1 MPSLLSFLFFY
12 NLLHLPNLAASN
24 CPKSFQCG
32 DHFPLK
38 IPFTDV
44 KNPDCGLITVDGCNG
59 SRNPV
64 IMSEGLSGYE
74 ILGSISANQIKV
86 FDPHLHHLYQSQ
98 LKCIPFT
105 NLSLPKSP
113 SISISIPLN
122 LTFFTCSNH
131 RNSQDYFENYLSFH
145 DQRGGP
151 LTAYYLDPTTDD
163 DSAANE
169 RSIPANCGVIQLPI
183 DSSKGDAH
191 QLFDILTAEFFIE
204 WNVYEACSNCFH
216 QGGQCLHN
224 SMNQFICEK
233 ESFKCGDQTLNFPL
247 TRADDPDCGLIAVD
261 GCDSDDQVIHL
272 GGGNLGYTLLE
283 YYDSSNK
290 ILIRDPQLEAQLL
303 NKSCFSFMNQSLLRS
318 PSISVSFSPNLT
330 LFPCNVEPTDMS
342 KFDKYFENYSKIE
355 CIYPVYYKIP
365 SSDGTPSEQI
375 DAPEGCWLVQLPMR
389 SSRNSDDL
397 FSMITAN
404 FTLEWDVCDECV
416 GCFNGGGQC
425 LTANNNTF
433 YCKREN
439 NLRKIL
445 LATLIPGSALLL
457 VCALYI
463 WLRKKKKVGSYL
475 LSRNL
480 SYDPSSKADIEDG
493 SFNFGIP
500 IFSYSELVEATG
512 NFDPSKEL
520 GDGGFGT
527 VYYGKL
533 HDGREVAIKRL
544 YEHNYRRVEQFL
556 NEIKI
561 LTSLRHPNLVSLYGC
576 TSRRSRELLL
586 VYEYIPN
593 GTVADHLH
601 GQRAASAPLTW
612 PMRMTIARE
621 TATALAYLHKSDI
634 IHRDVK
640 TNNIL
645 LDANFSVKVADFG
658 LSRLF
663 PNDVTHISTAPQGTP
678 GYVDPEYH
686 QCYQLTDKSDV
697 YSFGVV
703 LIELIS
709 SMPAVDISRHK
720 HEINLANLAV
730 SKIQKC
736 AFDELIDPATGYNSD
751 AEVTR
756 MTTTVAELAFRC
768 LQLDKDMR
776 PTMEEV
782 VAILHDI
789 ESGGDGDFEGVKG
802 NSGGK
807 IPPSPETDE
816 VVLLKSRIYR
826 SSPTAVTD
834 TWISSASTTASSV
847 G

>member
-1 MPSLLSFLFFY
+1 MLPS
-12 NLLHLPNLAASN
+12 
-24 CPKSFQCG
+24 
-32 DHFPLK
+32 
-38 IPFTDV
+38 
-44 KNPDCGLITVDGCNG
+44 
-59 SRNPV
+59 
-64 IMSEGLSGYE
+64 
-74 ILGSISANQIKV
+74 
-86 FDPHLHHLYQSQ
+86 
-98 LKCIPFT
+98 
-105 NLSLPKSP
+105 
-113 SISISIPLN
+113 
-122 LTFFTCSNH
+122 
-131 RNSQDYFENYLSFH
+131 
-145 DQRGGP
+145 
-151 LTAYYLDPTTDD
+151 
-163 DSAANE
+163 
-169 RSIPANCGVIQLPI
+169 
-183 DSSKGDAH
+183 SS
-191 QLFDILTAEFFIE
+191 
-204 WNVYEACSNCFH
+204 V
-216 QGGQCLHN
+216 
-224 SMNQFICEK
+224 
-233 ESFKCGDQTLNFPL
+233 
-247 TRADDPDCGLIAVD
+247 
-261 GCDSDDQVIHL
+261 
-272 GGGNLGYTLLE
+272 
-283 YYDSSNK
+283 
-290 ILIRDPQLEAQLL
+290 
-303 NKSCFSFMNQSLLRS
+303 
-318 PSISVSFSPNLT
+318 SVSFCPNLT
-330 LFPCNVEPTDMS
+330 LFPCKTEPTNMS
-342 KFDKYFENYSKIE
+342 KFDEYFENYSKIE
-355 CIYPVYYKIP
+355 CLYTVYYKIP

-375 DAPEGCWLVQLPMR
+375 DAPEGCSLVQLPMK
-389 SSRNSDDL
+389 STRNSDVL
-397 FSMITAN
+397 FSVISAD
-404 FTLEWDVCDECV
+404 FTLEWDVSDECV
-416 GCFNGGGQC
+416 SCFNGGGQC

-439 NLRKIL
+439 KLRKKIL

-457 VCALYI
+457 ACALYI

-500 IFSYSELVEATG
+500 IFSYNELVEATG

-533 HDGREVAIKRL
+533 RDGREVAIKRL

-601 GQRAASAPLTW
+601 GQRATSAPLTW

-782 VAILHDI
+782 VAFLHDI
-789 ESGGDGDFEGVKG
+789 ESGGDGDFEGMKG

-816 VVLLKSRIYR
+816 VGLLKSRIYR

>member
-1 MPSLLSFLFFY
+1 MLPGRGPVSCRQPEPVLLRKNRSRCETATIYYKPPPAHQDHAPPTADCVPSRLPYKSG
-12 NLLHLPNLAASN
+12 NSSADLLHL
-24 CPKSFQCG
+24 
-32 DHFPLK
+32 
-38 IPFTDV
+38 
-44 KNPDCGLITVDGCNG
+44 
-59 SRNPV
+59 
-64 IMSEGLSGYE
+64 
-74 ILGSISANQIKV
+74 
-86 FDPHLHHLYQSQ
+86 
-98 LKCIPFT
+98 
-105 NLSLPKSP
+105 
-113 SISISIPLN
+113 
-122 LTFFTCSNH
+122 LTGEYT
-131 RNSQDYFENYLSFH
+131 L
-145 DQRGGP
+145 
-151 LTAYYLDPTTDD
+151 
-163 DSAANE
+163 
-169 RSIPANCGVIQLPI
+169 
-183 DSSKGDAH
+183 
-191 QLFDILTAEFFIE
+191 E
-204 WNVYEACSNCFH
+204 WNVS
-216 QGGQCLHN
+216 Q
-224 SMNQFICEK
+224 
-233 ESFKCGDQTLNFPL
+233 
-247 TRADDPDCGLIAVD
+247 DC
-261 GCDSDDQVIHL
+261 
-272 GGGNLGYTLLE
+272 N
-283 YYDSSNK
+283 
-290 ILIRDPQLEAQLL
+290 
-303 NKSCFSFMNQSLLRS
+303 
-318 PSISVSFSPNLT
+318 
-330 LFPCNVEPTDMS
+330 
-342 KFDKYFENYSKIE
+342 E
-355 CIYPVYYKIP
+355 CHH
-365 SSDGTPSEQI
+365 
-375 DAPEGCWLVQLPMR
+375 
-389 SSRNSDDL
+389 
-397 FSMITAN
+397 
-404 FTLEWDVCDECV
+404 
-416 GCFNGGGQC
+416 GGGQC
-425 LTANNNTF
+425 YSDNRDKF
-433 YCKREN
+433 YCHKEN